1 MTTAAVIGPG
11 DGEQVWLMALGVRF
25 LIDGNVTGGRFA
37 LVEHPLPARRL
48 GAPMHTRANEDEYS
62 FILRGRVGV
71 QLGDDVLEAG
81 PGDLVLKPR
90 GVPHTFWNAGDDDA
104 RLLEIISP
112 AGFEVL
118 NRTGS
123 DGDPIDRVQAAAA
136 T

>member
-1 MTTAAVIGPG
+1 
-11 DGEQVWLMALGVRF
+11 
-25 LIDGNVTGGRFA
+25 
-37 LVEHPLPARRL
+37 
-48 GAPMHTRANEDEYS
+48 MHTRANEDEYS

-71 QLGDDVLEAG
+71 QLGDDVLDAG
-81 PGDLVLKPR
+81 PGDLALKPR